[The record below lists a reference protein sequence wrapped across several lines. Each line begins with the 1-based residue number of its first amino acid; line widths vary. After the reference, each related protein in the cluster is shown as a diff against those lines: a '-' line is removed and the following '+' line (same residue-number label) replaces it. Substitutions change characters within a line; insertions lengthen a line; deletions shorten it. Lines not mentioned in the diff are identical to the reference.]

1 MSVLLTDRDAR
12 LLSAASE
19 ALLAPMLSGSGD
31 LASWWWGVEP
41 VIRELFPGTNALLS
55 RAEAGGLRI
64 ISESADRPGVR
75 AMETLSWSDPRSN
88 RFVFE
93 CPVAEAW
100 LQYRRAH
107 RIEVSGETISDRWL
121 ADLGHRLDRSIYLH
135 EGLYGARMHGFMVLA
150 PTLPDGGDVFL
161 TVGDERKTGARE
173 REAERLPVL
182 AMLLPALRTGLHT
195 LRTMA
200 ARQHAMASALDAV
213 PEALLVVGPDGR
225 EVHRNAALRRRLA
238 EEPERERV
246 CAEML
251 ALSREMRAL
260 HARTHGAPATAA
272 RPSLPTA
279 GIPRTERPLATPLAR
294 YVLRAAFGAEAVWGA
309 AGTVLVSLDLD
320 AAPAAPLAGPLAGPL
335 AALTPREAEVARLLA
350 RRATNTEV
358 AAALGVSPHTA
369 RHHAQRVIEKLGL
382 KSRRELG
389 ALLGGAVAG

>member
-19 ALLAPMLSGSGD
+19 ALLSPLVGGTPE
-31 LASWWWGVEP
+31 LGTWWRGVEP

-64 ISESADRPGVR
+64 ISESADRPGVQ

-100 LQYRRAH
+100 LQYRRASG
-107 RIEVSGETISDRWL
+107 IEVSGETMSDRWL

-161 TVGDERKTGARE
+161 TVGHERRTDARA

-182 AMLLPALRTGLHT
+182 SMLLPALRTGLHT
-195 LRTMA
+195 LRTFA
-200 ARQHAMASALDAV
+200 ARQVAMAATLDAV

-225 EVHRNAALRRRLA
+225 ERHRNAALRRRLA
-238 EEPERERV
+238 GEPERERV
-246 CAEML
+246 SAEML
-251 ALSREMRAL
+251 ALSRELRAL

-272 RPSLPTA
+272 RLALPTA
-279 GIPRTERPLATPLAR
+279 GVPRSERTLATPLAR

-320 AAPAAPLAGPLAGPL
+320 AAPAVPATGALAAL

-350 RRATNTEV
+350 RRATNGEV

-369 RHHAQRVIEKLGL
+369 RHHAQRVLEKLGL
-382 KSRRELG
+382 RSRRELG
-389 ALLGGAVAG
+389 ALLGGAPPG